1 VQCDSSRER
10 QSYLLA
16 AVALCVWHSSH
27 DDALAARSRHDRVS
41 EVRAGV
47 EVVLRRGHP
56 FTSHAHTHVS
66 REQSRS
72 ATVWEGRDPN
82 SGLTSITVSAVP

>member
-1 VQCDSSRER
+1 
-10 QSYLLA
+10 
-16 AVALCVWHSSH
+16 
-27 DDALAARSRHDRVS
+27 VS